1 MYLLKVLGVT
11 DNFNS
16 LNWFDSIE
24 ERLAREQTKN
34 EKRKNA
40 QQKDKALQK
49 AYGVDETFE
58 EEELSIK
65 RLETL
70 RTEYKM
76 LNYTYT
82 ASSILFKE
90 I

>member
-1 MYLLKVLGVT
+1 M
-11 DNFNS
+11 
-16 LNWFDSIE
+16 
-24 ERLAREQTKN
+24 
-34 EKRKNA
+34 
-40 QQKDKALQK
+40 QK

-65 RLETL
+65 RLKNL
-70 RTEYKM
+70 REEFKM